1 MYGTLPR
8 SFTGPEIASQRS
20 RRRRILDVRHLN
32 QYATFRLSPSEV
44 GLVMP
49 RHLEDYGSHQDLM
62 LDEET
67 LRATRFN
74 STRLSMSVE
83 ESSEDYESS
92 SSEEKSRSIP
102 MVQRP
107 PPPPPRRRPPPDSE
121 APTLSPSPDHF
132 VPTLSPN
139 SNHSEEKVRSLPSTS
154 VYKPLPPLPG
164 QDNDDT
170 SPSSDDSSG
179 TPRSLRTSESPSCSS
194 SSKKLSV
201 TFCETEVVAGEM
213 SKGANLFRSM
223 FQKKAVVP
231 KNVAPAIT
239 SRLRNSPERQTSL
252 TVTPTP
258 ILIPRPMSSN
268 DRRHLPLAKRL
279 SNKLKEPFANKN
291 C

>member
-107 PPPPPRRRPPPDSE
+107 PPPPPRRRPPTDSE
-121 APTLSPSPDHF
+121 APTLSPS
-132 VPTLSPN
+132 
-139 SNHSEEKVRSLPSTS
+139 SNHSEEKARSLPSTS

-201 TFCETEVVAGEM
+201 TFCETEVIAGES
-213 SKGANLFRSM
+213 SKGSNLFRSM
-223 FQKKAVVP
+223 FQKKPVVN
-231 KNVAPAIT
+231 KNVAPAPA
-239 SRLRNSPERQTSL
+239 SRLRNSPDRQTSL